1 LNLEQSE
8 VVACDT
14 RWMLDG
20 PATAELSAERRLVDG
35 VVAVAGVA
43 LLAVTWSL
51 ASRSAIPAWEVEVF
65 RFFNDWPDWLQG
77 PTWPI
82 MQAGAVVAVPV
93 VAAVGWLLW
102 RRQQPTAAV
111 MLGGLGA
118 WALAK
123 VVKELLERGRPAEY
137 LADVNL
143 RPAWDGLGFV
153 SGHVATVFA
162 IAVVV
167 APYLRRPWKIVLWA
181 LAGATGLLRMYTAA
195 HLPLDVI
202 GGAGLGMALGAL
214 ANLTCRVWRPPRDR
228 GAS

>member
-1 LNLEQSE
+1 M
-8 VVACDT
+8 
-14 RWMLDG
+14 RDG
-20 PATAELSAERRLVDG
+20 PATAELSAERRRADA
-35 VVAVAGVA
+35 VVALAGVS
-43 LLAVTWSL
+43 LLAVSWIL
-51 ASRSAIPAWEVEVF
+51 ASRSAIPAWEVDVF
-65 RFFNDWPDWLQG
+65 RFFNDWPDWLEG

-82 MQAGAVVAVPV
+82 MQLGAMVAVPV
-93 VAAVGWLLW
+93 AAAVAWFFW
-102 RRQQPTAAV
+102 HRWQPTAAV

-123 VVKELLERGRPAEY
+123 VVKELVERGRPADY

-153 SGHVATVFA
+153 SGHAATAVA

-167 APYLRRPWKIVLWA
+167 APYLPRPWKMVLWA

-202 GGAGLGMALGAL
+202 GGAGLGMAAGAL
-214 ANLTCRVWRPPRDR
+214 ANLTCGVWRPPSDR
-228 GAS
+228 GASSPGEP